1 MNNKKLKV
9 FRWVL
14 YIIYII
20 SIGYFLI
27 KKNFASA
34 GMSTFCLVVTL
45 ILTMLYYRKVEI
57 LDTSLYVVLNLFIF
71 FSILLGSSYDLYQIN
86 HYDDFLHFW
95 SGVIGLK
102 IGYNALKALQVTG
115 RRNKI
120 IFLVVIF
127 LVGMGISSIFEI
139 VEYSMDT
146 LFGANT
152 QAGGLKDTMHDMI
165 DSLLGAI
172 IMVIYYINKLRKDN
186 NTWIFK

>member
-71 FSILLGSSYDLYQIN
+71 FSILLGSSYDLYKIN

-95 SGVIGLK
+95 SGFIGVK
-102 IGYNALKALQVTG
+102 IGYNELKALQVTG

-120 IFLVVIF
+120 IFLVA
-127 LVGMGISSIFEI
+127 MGISSIFEI

-165 DSLLGAI
+165 DSLLGGI
-172 IMVIYYINKLRKDN
+172 IMVIYYINKLRKEN